1 MIGAV
6 FAVDDKEGLGR
17 NGTIPWPYNK
27 EDMRW
32 FKHAT
37 TNSVVVMGKR
47 SWNSP
52 DMIKPLPDR
61 INCIVTNEFLD
72 RDDVEQFKGDVCEG
86 INRLYKKYQDRN
98 LFVIGGADIL
108 IQAKPVLEC
117 VYLTRIPG
125 EYMCDTHIGLTD
137 FLSGFKLTN
146 TQELKTCTVELYE
159 RI

>member
-6 FAVDDKEGLGR
+6 FAVDERGGLGR

-27 EDMRW
+27 EDMQW

-37 TNSVVVMGKR
+37 TNSIVVMGRR
-47 SWNSP
+47 SWESP

-61 INCIVTNEFLD
+61 INVVVTNTFLD
-72 RDDVEQFKGDVCEG
+72 RDDVEQFSGDVCEG
-86 INRLYKKYQDRN
+86 INRLYKKYKRKN

-108 IQAKPVLEC
+108 LQAQPVLEC
-117 VYLTRIPG
+117 IYITRIPG
-125 EYMCDTHIGLTD
+125 DYMCDTHVNLNELLIG
-137 FLSGFKLTN
+137 FVLTN
-146 TQELKTCTVELYE
+146 SQEYGTCTVELYE

>member
-6 FAVDDKEGLGR
+6 FAVDEKGGLGR

-37 TNSVVVMGKR
+37 TDSVVVMGKR

-52 DMIKPLPDR
+52 DMIKPLPNR
-61 INCIVTNEFLD
+61 VNCVITNNFLD
-72 RDDVEQFKGDVCEG
+72 RNDIEQFKGNVCEG
-86 INRLYKKYQDRN
+86 ILQLHEKYKDLN

-108 IQAKPVLEC
+108 VQAKPILEC
-117 VYLTRIPG
+117 IYVTKIPG
-125 EYMCDTHIGLTD
+125 DFMCDTHIDLTD
-137 FLSGFKLTN
+137 LLSEFKLTN
-146 TQELKTCTVELYE
+146 TQELKTCTIELYE

>member
-6 FAVDDKEGLGR
+6 FAVDEKNGLGR
-17 NGTIPWPYNK
+17 DGTIPWPYNK
-27 EDMRW
+27 EDMQW

-37 TNSVVVMGKR
+37 TESVVVMGKR

-61 INCIVTNEFLD
+61 INCVVTNEFLD
-72 RDDVEQFKGDVCEG
+72 RNDIEQFKGDVCEG
-86 INRLYKKYQDRN
+86 VRNLCEKYYDRN
-98 LFVIGGADIL
+98 LFVIGGADL
-108 IQAKPVLEC
+108 LVQAKPVLDC
-117 VYLTRIPG
+117 AYITRIPG
-125 EYMCDTHIGLTD
+125 DYMCDTHIDLTD

-146 TQELKTCTVELYE
+146 TQDLGTCIVELYE

>member
-6 FAVDDKEGLGR
+6 FAVDERGGLGR

-37 TNSVVVMGKR
+37 TDSVVVMGKR

-52 DMIKPLPDR
+52 DMIKPLPNR
-61 INCIVTNEFLD
+61 VNCVITNEFLD
-72 RDDVEQFKGDVCEG
+72 RSDIEQFKGNVCEG
-86 INRLYKKYQDRN
+86 ITRLHEKYQNRN
-98 LFVIGGADIL
+98 LFVIGGSNIL
-108 IQAKPVLEC
+108 MQAKPVLEC
-117 VYLTRIPG
+117 AYITRIPG
-125 EYMCDTHIGLTD
+125 DYMCDTYIDLTT
-137 FLSGFKLTN
+137 FVSGFKLSN
-146 TQELKTCTVELYE
+146 TQEFESCTVELYE